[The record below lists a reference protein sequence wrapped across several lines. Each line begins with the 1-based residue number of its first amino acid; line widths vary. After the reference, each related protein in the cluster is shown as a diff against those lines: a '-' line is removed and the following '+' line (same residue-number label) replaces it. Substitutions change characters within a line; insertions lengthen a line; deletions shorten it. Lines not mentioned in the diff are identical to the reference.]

1 MPSSPRA
8 ILSILNCVD
17 GDLLAVDDDVILAS
31 LNGVLV
37 LADLAQERALCGVVL
52 QQVSQHSGAGQ
63 IVDGD
68 DFVTVSLEHLTE
80 SQTPI
85 RPKPLIATLTAIVK
99 SSQDLSFSPYER
111 SPARRYGI
119 IVPHFSQFCKGVC
132 YSFNTIFQ
140 KIHRNFEIPSIS
152 SAKPFPAGQTN
163 PQNLHRR

>member
-1 MPSSPRA
+1 MGLSLSLAGVEAGALQNDVDAQLAPGA

-68 DFVTVSLEHLTE
+68 DFVTVSLET
-80 SQTPI
+80 SDGKARRRYGQ
-85 RPKPLIATLTAIVK
+85 KPLIATFK
-99 SSQDLSFSPYER
+99 QP
-111 SPARRYGI
+111 
-119 IVPHFSQFCKGVC
+119 
-132 YSFNTIFQ
+132 
-140 KIHRNFEIPSIS
+140 
-152 SAKPFPAGQTN
+152 
-163 PQNLHRR
+163 